1 MIYDITSKTRS
12 LMVRA
17 ECEREA
23 LNVFYY
29 ITKEEGVV
37 QRVEDN
43 IGNLFYPYKC
53 FTIENEPLDYK
64 LNAYADSTAIEYM
77 GQYYKAY
84 FETGKRIKN
93 MENLMCFLDDVIND
107 LLEFKQALSC
117 LK

>member
-1 MIYDITSKTRS
+1 MIYDITSTTRC

-23 LNVFYY
+23 LNTFYY

-37 QRVEDN
+37 QRVEDS

-53 FTIENEPLDYK
+53 FTIENKPLDYK
-64 LNAYADSTAIEYM
+64 LNAYTESIAIEYM
-77 GQYYKAY
+77 EQYYKAY

-93 MENLMCFLDDVIND
+93 MENLMCFIDDIIND
-107 LLEFKQALSC
+107 LSGFKQLLSS